1 MADPHRT
8 LLAALALYR
17 ASATAR
23 GTRRSQWGTGH
34 VFNLGR
40 LAAEGLDQA
49 LADAELVSDSRSR
62 DRSIAPDAGIR
73 TSWWGFVRRRCISGV
88 AVDPDFFL
96 SVEATAVILAHEGVH
111 CWAARAGFADEVHE
125 EMFCLTNQVSFFD
138 ELRGGI
144 RLEGRIVDVRETN
157 RVFAQCSALE
167 QALRTGRLVDR
178 IASSHPDKFDAA
190 FVLRNHQRWGGLA
203 HRVPQT
209 RGVYLRALLRHP
221 PRAAEW
227 ELVLE
232 ILESAA
238 EAHAFEQMLSVV
250 AMGHPDT
257 NANATL
263 EGWRWLLQRGARPDA
278 RLRAI
283 AAHHG
288 LPT

>member
-1 MADPHRT
+1 M
-8 LLAALALYR
+8 
-17 ASATAR
+17 
-23 GTRRSQWGTGH
+23 
-34 VFNLGR
+34 FNLGR

-49 LADAELVSDSRSR
+49 LADAELVSDRRSR

-167 QALRTGRLVDR
+167 QALRAGRLVDR
-178 IASSHPDKFDAA
+178 IASGHPDKFDAA